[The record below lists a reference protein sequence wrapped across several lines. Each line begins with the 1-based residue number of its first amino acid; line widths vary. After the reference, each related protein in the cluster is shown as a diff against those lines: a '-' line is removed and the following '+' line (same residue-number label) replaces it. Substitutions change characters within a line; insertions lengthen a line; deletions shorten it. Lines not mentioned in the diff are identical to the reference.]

1 MGAVALLWSRLPDY
15 VRQRFLVVFDH
26 DLDPLGTGFQQAR
39 SLLAI
44 GSGQVTGQGYL
55 QGTQTQSAS
64 ASALPARHTDFIFSV
79 AGEELGLVGCLAILA
94 LLGAILLRCVWLA
107 RRSRDPLFASVA
119 MGVAGMFGA
128 QTLLNV
134 GMCLYVAPVVG
145 VTLPF
150 FSYGGSS
157 LLMAFGAVGIL
168 LSMRQG
174 ELGGNGSWLRG

>member
-1 MGAVALLWSRLPDY
+1 M
-15 VRQRFLVVFDH
+15 VFDH

-64 ASALPARHTDFIFSV
+64 ASALPALRHGFHLFRGGGGVGPGGLPYHFGPAGRHPAAVRV
-79 AGEELGLVGCLAILA
+79 AGPPEPGPSVRLGGH
-94 LLGAILLRCVWLA
+94 G
-107 RRSRDPLFASVA
+107 
-119 MGVAGMFGA
+119 GVAGMFGA

-157 LLMAFGAVGIL
+157 
-168 LSMRQG
+168 S
-174 ELGGNGSWLRG
+174 